1 MDNEIINKEVSIK
14 IIPLP
19 IKILAVLSYIS
30 AAITL
35 VSGILMLFAGN
46 IVMNFLGQFSPL
58 LQGFGSLFLGIMGIF
73 AVLSAVL
80 NFFIGKGL
88 WFGKNWARIFV
99 IVISILAILGSL
111 KSIIVEGDMYGFIY
125 LAIYLAIGVYFLFNK
140 SVKDFFKKV

>member
-88 WFGKNWARIFV
+88 WFGKNWTRIF
-99 IVISILAILGSL
+99 IIIISILAILGSL
-111 KSIIVEGDMYGFIY
+111 KSLIVEGDMYGFIY

>member
-1 MDNEIINKEVSIK
+1 MNEEIVAEGVQTKSAPMPV
-14 IIPLP
+14 
-19 IKILAVLSYIS
+19 KILAVLNYIS

-35 VSGILMLFAGN
+35 VSGILMLFAEN
-46 IVMNFLGQFSPL
+46 IVINFLGQFSPL
-58 LQGFGSLFLGIMGIF
+58 LQGFSSLFLGIMGIF

-111 KSIIVEGDMYGFIY
+111 KSLIVEGDMYGFIY
-125 LAIYLAIGVYFLFNK
+125 LAIYIAVGAYFLFNK
-140 SVKDFFKKV
+140 SVKEFFKKV